1 MRATGALNYFAWLA
15 GRKVRGRAKK
25 EKEKRAVELVLWFLR
40 SCFFRTD
47 DGGGGAG

>member
-1 MRATGALNYFAWLA
+1 MRATGALNHFAWLA
-15 GRKVRGRAKK
+15 GRKVRGRA
-25 EKEKRAVELVLWFLR
+25 KEKRAVELVLWFLR